1 MVMMNARADQRKVEC
16 REEGEVLVTVH
27 DHIVGTIVKV
37 QDLQIMVNTGR
48 IQEEQGTGARSD
60 TDVSN

>member
-1 MVMMNARADQRKVEC
+1 MMNTRADQRKVEC

-27 DHIVGTIVKV
+27 DHMGTIVKV